1 MDDFNA
7 TLLNDLLDHFDE
19 PGLRQFCQQLGELDY
34 DHLAGT
40 EPRPKMTHLI
50 DYLERLGRRQRLVN
64 LLSSLRPQL
73 APKYRPFL
81 QDIDRLGAQEAAID
95 DALSWLDNLAAGE
108 GAALDEPPTTAWP
121 TQPNRSPRA
130 QPESKLSWLG
140 RLAQGGGAP
149 VDEVPTMTWSDAE
162 RPFSQ
167 SEPYQVGGCITDPA
181 YFFGRELERQWLR
194 ARLLEMGSSVIVGL
208 PYSGKSSL
216 LYALAYHEPLLTG
229 QHFLLAHVDMKNGR
243 FAQNSQLDLLNVV
256 WQQWLAQIN
265 VQPHR
270 QPAAPIKQVSDFD
283 RWVHILR
290 QKGYRPVLCL
300 DGLAPAAGQEAVV
313 DEALLA
319 RWYTLGNEGQMAFVL
334 TAERP
339 LSSLWPANWLQT
351 GFDTIFYQ
359 LEIGLLTEQA
369 ALALLTEPA
378 RQRGVVIPP
387 PLVVRWLDY
396 CGAHPIFLQMGG
408 SLLWQALADKGH
420 IGSGDEAALQ
430 YKFRQWADSYW
441 QGIWQTLSVES
452 KQAFP
457 RQTTTPATPA
467 ARVICR
473 FLTGRGLLM
482 IDGTTYRP
490 FSRAFE
496 QWLAQTHPLPAAQTP
511 PNSAPTPKEAKG
523 WRSRLWGQE
532 D

>member
-34 DHLAGT
+34 DHLAGS
-40 EPRPKMTHLI
+40 EPRSKMTHLL
-50 DYLERLGRRQRLVN
+50 DYLERLGRRRRLVN
-64 LLSSLRPQL
+64 LLISLKPQL
-73 APKYRPFL
+73 TAKYRSFL
-81 QDIDRLGAQEAAID
+81 LELDRLRAQEVAID

-121 TQPNRSPRA
+121 TQPGRSPRA
-130 QPESKLSWLG
+130 QPESKLNWLG
-140 RLAQGGGAP
+140 RLAQGSGAP
-149 VDEVPTMTWSDAE
+149 VEEGPTMTWGEGE
-162 RPFSQ
+162 RPLSQ
-167 SEPYQVGGCITDPA
+167 SAPYQVGGPITDPD
-181 YFFGRELERQWLR
+181 YFFGRQLERQWLR
-194 ARLLEMGSSVIVGL
+194 SRLLEMGSSVIVGL

-216 LYALAYHEPLLTG
+216 LYALVYHEPLLSG

-243 FAQNSQLDLLNVV
+243 FAQKSQLDLLNAV
-256 WQQWLAQIN
+256 WRQWLTQIN

-270 QPAAPIKQVSDFD
+270 QPATPIKQASDFD

-300 DGLAPAAGQEAVV
+300 DGLAPADQEAVV
-313 DEALLA
+313 DKALLA

-339 LSSLWPANWLQT
+339 LASMWPSHWLQT

-359 LEIGLLTEQA
+359 LEIGLLSAQA
-369 ALALLTEPA
+369 AQTLLTEPA
-378 RQRGVVIPP
+378 RRRGVVIPP
-387 PLVVRWLDY
+387 SLVARWLDY
-396 CGAHPIFLQMGG
+396 CGAYPIFLQMGG

-441 QGIWQTLSVES
+441 QGIWQTLSAES
-452 KQAFP
+452 RQAFP
-457 RQTTTPATPA
+457 HQTTTPTTPA

-473 FLTGRGLLM
+473 FLAGRGLLVVE
-482 IDGTTYRP
+482 GAAYRP

-496 QWLAQTHPLPAAQTP
+496 QWLAQAHPLSAADTPTTEPAATQ
-511 PNSAPTPKEAKG
+511 KEESG
-523 WRSRLWGQE
+523 WRQRLWGQE